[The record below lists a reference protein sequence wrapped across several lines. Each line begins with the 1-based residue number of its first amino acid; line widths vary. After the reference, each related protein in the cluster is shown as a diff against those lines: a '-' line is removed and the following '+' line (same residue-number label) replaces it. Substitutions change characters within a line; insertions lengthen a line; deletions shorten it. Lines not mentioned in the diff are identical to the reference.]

1 MLVHANVIYKIDLI
15 KYILSKLIWLN
26 SSVGPTKAYKVFKTI
41 YFSNI
46 RISFQYA
53 STRNRLWA

>member
-26 SSVGPTKAYKVFKTI
+26 SSVGPTKA
-41 YFSNI
+41 
-46 RISFQYA
+46 
-53 STRNRLWA
+53 